1 MEKINLFQVPSF
13 KYGFLPR
20 YPRIQILHELIWKLV
35 YGNGTNQKMSSTVEN
50 SQVEGNFSE
59 NDECLKNL
67 KPMEKVL
74 DEYGK
79 PLQGWFRFCDVF
91 SVMPLVIICKTVDI
105 TDEVGV
111 GNLVIYYLYYSFN
124 SGLKIMAG
132 RWTMSSQNHGNLSS
146 SKLHLL
152 FMLTDHALYHSSTNS
167 QIHTCK
173 SWFFLSFCKNK
184 NRKLHND

>member
-1 MEKINLFQVPSF
+1 MEKIDLFQVPSF

-111 GNLVIYYLYYSFN
+111 GNLVIYYSFVAQKTCVSGHSIWGPCNEYSFN

-132 RWTMSSQNHGNLSS
+132 QWTMSSQNHGNLSS

-152 FMLTDHALYHSSTNS
+152 FMLTDHALYHS
-167 QIHTCK
+167 
-173 SWFFLSFCKNK
+173 
-184 NRKLHND
+184 

>member
-1 MEKINLFQVPSF
+1 MDKINLFQVPSF

-91 SVMPLVIICKTVDI
+91 SVMPLVIICKAVDI

-111 GNLVIYYLYYSFN
+111 GNLVIYYSFVAQNTCVSGQCSFN

-132 RWTMSSQNHGNLSS
+132 QWTMSSQNHGNLSS

-152 FMLTDHALYHSSTNS
+152 FMLTDHALYNS
-167 QIHTCK
+167 
-173 SWFFLSFCKNK
+173 
-184 NRKLHND
+184 

>member
-1 MEKINLFQVPSF
+1 
-13 KYGFLPR
+13 
-20 YPRIQILHELIWKLV
+20 
-35 YGNGTNQKMSSTVEN
+35 MSSTVEN

-111 GNLVIYYLYYSFN
+111 GNLVIYYSFVAQKTCISGHSIWGPCSEYSFN

-132 RWTMSSQNHGNLSS
+132 QWTMSSQNHGNLSS

-152 FMLTDHALYHSSTNS
+152 FMLTDHALYHSLTNS

-173 SWFFLSFCKNK
+173 SWFFLSLCKNK
-184 NRKLHND
+184 NRKLHKD